1 MLRVVLPTDFSENA
15 LHAAKYAVHMC
26 GKNAEYILL
35 HAYYDVGFVGPD
47 GPAYGPVVVDAAQEG
62 LARAQARFIEATGA
76 ERVSTRLLFGPLAMA
91 VRGLVEEEKADLVVM
106 GKRGETG
113 SLLFGSNTTDV
124 IKNSRV
130 PVLAVPEHVRLQPL
144 QRIVLGDDHDG
155 SYQADYSMLRTLA
168 ARHKAEVIIA
178 HLPVEVPE
186 GADQWSSSMYNVAL
200 ADVPHSFTTAT
211 GDDAVDALERLARR
225 RHCDMLCVL
234 HRHLGFMK
242 RILNPSTAKELA
254 LQSDLP
260 LLVLEQKG

>member
-15 LHAAKYAVHMC
+15 LHAAKYAVHLC
-26 GKNAEYILL
+26 GKDAEYILL
-35 HAYYDVGFVGPD
+35 NAYFDVGFVGPD

-62 LARAQARFIEATGA
+62 LARAQARFVEATGA

-91 VRGLVEEEKADLVVM
+91 VKGLAEDEKAELVVM

-130 PVLAVPEHVRLQPL
+130 PVLAVPEHAPLHPL

-155 SYQADYSMLRTLA
+155 SSQADCSVLRTLA
-168 ARHKAEVIIA
+168 ARHKAEVVIA

-186 GADQWSSSMYNVAL
+186 GADQWSSSVYNISL
-200 ADVPHSFTTAT
+200 AGVPHSFTTAK
-211 GDDAVDALERLARR
+211 GDDAVDALERLAR
-225 RHCDMLCVL
+225 HKHADMLCVL

-242 RILNPSTAKELA
+242 RIFNPSTAKELA